1 MLAATV
7 SCIPGWSSPS
17 NARKSSSMVSL
28 TARHRCF
35 NSSMVGFMVSGP
47 VDRVVGCGWVVVGL
61 MVKIRGRRRSNKVA
75 LNR

>member
-1 MLAATV
+1 
-7 SCIPGWSSPS
+7 
-17 NARKSSSMVSL
+17 MVSL